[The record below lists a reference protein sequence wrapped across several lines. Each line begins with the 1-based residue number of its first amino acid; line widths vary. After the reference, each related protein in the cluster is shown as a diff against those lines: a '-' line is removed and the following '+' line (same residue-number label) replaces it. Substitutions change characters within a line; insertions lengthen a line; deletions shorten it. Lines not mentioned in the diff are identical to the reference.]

1 MIEVEIRVRVNDLE
15 EIKEKLEVL
24 GAKFLKKEKQVDKI
38 FGHKMFL
45 DSENMI
51 VEKGIV
57 PRIRQKAEKII
68 LEFKEICRDGAGFE
82 IKSFL
87 TDIPLG
93 VKFLERLGFKEAFTV
108 SKEREE
114 YSFGDLNICLD
125 FVEGLGNF
133 IEVEKMIS
141 SLDKKEEAKIECMN
155 LFDKMNLEFKLE
167 PRKYG
172 DLIQEK
178 INKGEKI

>member
-1 MIEVEIRVRVNDLE
+1 MIEVEIRAKINNLN
-15 EIKEKLEVL
+15 EIKENLENL

-38 FGHKMFL
+38 FGHPMFL

-51 VEKGIV
+51 IEKGIV

-82 IKSFL
+82 IKSSL

-93 VKFLERLGFKEAFTV
+93 VKFLEKLGFKEAFTV

-133 IEVEKMIS
+133 IEIEKMIS
-141 SLDKKEEAKIECMN
+141 SPDKKEEAKKEC
-155 LFDKMNLEFKLE
+155 LDLSFKIAPDLELE
-167 PRKYG
+167 PKKYG